1 MSVHALRG
9 RRGRRCGVSVAS
21 TFLLLVISAPAAAEV
36 GATGSI
42 FSEARWRG
50 TALSAGHPVAQLDF
64 SYDDPG
70 GFYAG
75 VSASLVGSTEY
86 GVKPLALQ
94 ENVGFAK
101 RLKSGPAID
110 IGVINANY
118 SRYTG
123 YGRSTGHSEVYLGVV
138 GKVLSSHIYLSPNYF
153 HSGTW
158 TAYGEV
164 DAGIGVTRKLRLSA
178 HVGALIPL
186 SDGYSPRTQYD
197 WQVGAARDVGPISLH
212 LTFAD
217 GGPGRD
223 LYEGRWHHRRALLA
237 GATYIF

>member
-1 MSVHALRG
+1 MHSG
-9 RRGRRCGVSVAS
+9 DGEGWRCGVSVAS
-21 TFLLLVISAPAAAEV
+21 AFLLLVISAPAAAEV
-36 GATGSI
+36 GVTGSI

-75 VSASLVGSTEY
+75 VSASLVGSSEY

-123 YGRSTGHSEVYLGVV
+123 YGRSTGHSDVYLGVV
-138 GKVLSSHIYLSPNYF
+138 GKVLRLRHLSVAELFSLRNLDRIWR
-153 HSGTW
+153 SGRRHW
-158 TAYGEV
+158 R
-164 DAGIGVTRKLRLSA
+164 DAQIA
-178 HVGALIPL
+178 AFGAC
-186 SDGYSPRTQYD
+186 
-197 WQVGAARDVGPISLH
+197 
-212 LTFAD
+212 
-217 GGPGRD
+217 
-223 LYEGRWHHRRALLA
+223 RRADPAERRLFSA
-237 GATYIF
+237 DPI